1 MLGRFG
7 PYELIIIATLLIIV
21 ALVAYLIFRDARKRG
36 ISDSAALIFV
46 LPHWVEAAGQAKPE
60 VKNEKIDNRSN
71 TNHSDSGNGLY

>member
-7 PYELIIIATLLIIV
+7 PYELIIFAAVLIIV

-46 LPHWVEAAGQAKPE
+46 LLVVFMFPL
-60 VKNEKIDNRSN
+60 
-71 TNHSDSGNGLY
+71 GLLLYLSYALGRGRRPS

>member
-46 LPHWVEAAGQAKPE
+46 LLIVFMFPLGLLLYLTFALG
-60 VKNEKIDNRSN
+60 RS
-71 TNHSDSGNGLY
+71 SRPS